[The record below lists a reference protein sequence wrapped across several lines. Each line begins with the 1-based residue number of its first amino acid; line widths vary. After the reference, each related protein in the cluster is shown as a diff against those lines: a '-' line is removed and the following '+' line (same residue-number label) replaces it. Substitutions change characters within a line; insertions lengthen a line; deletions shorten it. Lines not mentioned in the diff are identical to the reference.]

1 MRKTLNNPGWEF
13 LTKSEKRIFLKLS
26 VVGSVLNI
34 FDVIGVLLFGL
45 IGTLAVN
52 YISGL
57 ILPSSVENVL
67 RALNLSEFDSIK
79 QIYILGVTAV
89 FFFLFKTLMQL
100 IVSNRVYNFLSQAQ
114 ARVSKVL
121 TEQIISAPY
130 NWTRKQ
136 SLNNLSYSIIEGV
149 NSLVTGVIG
158 NYFVIVSESVLLVL
172 ILSLLIM
179 VNPVTAIVT
188 SIFLILSSLLFMQS
202 LKKYSLN
209 LGKDFSE
216 TAISSRN
223 YLEVMLKAYREVYV
237 LEKRAH
243 YVDLFNVARV
253 RNSKVSSKIVWL
265 QQLPKA
271 WADILLILGG
281 LLIAFYQVSTNDAM
295 KSVSYLLLF
304 LTASSRLLPS
314 LIKLQSA
321 TTSTRNYLS
330 SANLSLQ
337 VWSEI
342 KDYKKL
348 DFSSESE
355 IRKPTSFSGPVEIQV
370 SNVVFSYPDS
380 ISEIVNVQDLKIE
393 SGSVSAI
400 VGRSGAG
407 KSTFVEL
414 LLNIY
419 EPQQGKILFN
429 GSSIPDWR
437 SANPGKIGFVPQDTF
452 LLQDTFINNVCLGT
466 NDSDIDL
473 NKVNELVDLL
483 GLTELVDK
491 LPNGLYS
498 QISGIGNSISG
509 GEKQRI
515 SIARALYNS
524 PSLVI
529 IDEATSN
536 QDSETEH
543 SIMDFIQQLRG
554 RATILV
560 IAHRLSSVQ
569 KADQVLLFEK
579 GKIIDSGTFSELA
592 RSSSEFKK
600 MISYLQIQT

>member
-1 MRKTLNNPGWEF
+1 M
-13 LTKSEKRIFLKLS
+13 
-26 VVGSVLNI
+26 GSVLNI

-57 ILPSSVENVL
+57 ALPGSVENVL
-67 RALNLSEFDSIK
+67 RALKLSDVDSIK
-79 QIYILGVTAV
+79 QIYILGVAAV

-100 IVSNRVYNFLSQAQ
+100 IVSNRVYSFLSQAQ
-114 ARVSKVL
+114 SRVSKML

-158 NYFVIVSESVLLVL
+158 NYFVIISELVLLVL
-172 ILSLLIM
+172 ILSLLIL
-179 VNPVTAIVT
+179 VNPVTAILT
-188 SIFLILSSLLFMQS
+188 SIFLILSSVLFLRL
-202 LKKYSLN
+202 LKKYSQN

-216 TAISSRN
+216 TTIASRN
-223 YLEVMLKAYREVYV
+223 YLDVMFKAYREVYV
-237 LEKRAH
+237 LEKQAH

-253 RNSKVSSKIVWL
+253 KNSKASTRIIWL

-271 WADILLILGG
+271 WADILLIFGG

-337 VWSEI
+337 VWNEVKNFKKIDFLPKSEVC
-342 KDYKKL
+342 KL
-348 DFSSESE
+348 TSSSE
-355 IRKPTSFSGPVEIQV
+355 PVEIRV
-370 SNVVFSYPDS
+370 SNVVFNYPDS
-380 ISEIVNVQDLKIE
+380 ISENVNVEDLKIE
-393 SGSVSAI
+393 AGSVSAI

-407 KSTFVEL
+407 KSTFAEL

-419 EPQQGKILFN
+419 EPQIGEILFN
-429 GSSIPDWR
+429 GISILEWR
-437 SANPGKIGFVPQDTF
+437 CANPRKIGFVPQDTF
-452 LLQDTFINNVCLGT
+452 LLQDTFIRNVCLGT
-466 NDSDIDL
+466 IDSDIDL
-473 NKVNELVDLL
+473 SKVNELVDLL
-483 GLTELVDK
+483 GLRGLVDK

-498 QISGIGNSISG
+498 QVGGIGNSISG

-515 SIARALYNS
+515 SIARAMYNS

-554 RATILV
+554 RATVLV

-579 GKIIDSGTFSELA
+579 GRIIDAGTFSELA

-600 MISYLQIQT
+600 MISYLQIKT

>member
-1 MRKTLNNPGWEF
+1 VRRILNNPGWEL
-13 LTKSEKRIFLKLS
+13 LTKSEKRIFLRLS

-57 ILPSSVENVL
+57 ILPGSVENVL
-67 RALNLSEFDSIK
+67 RILKLNDFDSIK
-79 QIYILGVTAV
+79 QIYILGVAAV

-121 TEQIISAPY
+121 TEQIISAPF

-188 SIFLILSSLLFMQS
+188 SIFLILSSLLFMHS
-202 LKKYSLN
+202 LKRYSQN
-209 LGKDFSE
+209 LGKDFSD

-243 YVDLFNVARV
+243 YLNLFNVARV
-253 RNSKVSSKIVWL
+253 RNSKASSRIVWL

-314 LIKLQSA
+314 LIKLQGA

-348 DFSSESE
+348 DFSIELE
-355 IRKPTSFSGPVEIQV
+355 ILKPTPFSVPVEIQV
-370 SNVVFSYPDS
+370 SNLVFSYPDS
-380 ISEIVNVQDLKIE
+380 ISEIVSVEDLRIE

-419 EPQQGKILFN
+419 EPQHGEILFN
-429 GSSIPDWR
+429 GKSIPEWR
-437 SANPGKIGFVPQDTF
+437 IANPGKIGFVPQDTF

-473 NKVNELVDLL
+473 NKVNELVDIL
-483 GLTELVDK
+483 GLRELVDK
-491 LPNGLYS
+491 LPSGLYS

-554 RATILV
+554 RATVLV

-569 KADQVLLFEK
+569 KADRVLLFEK

-592 RSSSEFKK
+592 RSSTEFKK
-600 MISYLQIQT
+600 MISYLKIQT